1 MGNVGN
7 VVGCAF
13 FAMVLFAAITSAM
26 SVMEAV
32 VSSLM
37 DQFNISRTKAGLI
50 EGAVALIGGIIVCL
64 GYNKLYFEIKL
75 PNGNM
80 AQILDIM
87 DYVSN
92 NMLMPVVAFSTC
104 ILVGWVLKPET
115 IIAEVEK
122 TVKRWGEKGFT
133 G

>member
-1 MGNVGN
+1 
-7 VVGCAF
+7 
-13 FAMVLFAAITSAM
+13 
-26 SVMEAV
+26 
-32 VSSLM
+32 M
-37 DQFNISRTKAGLI
+37 DQFNISRTKAGII